1 MFQTTKLA
9 LLVLAVLA
17 TPVYMLNA
25 SIINGIVTAPGTPP
39 YAIANR
45 SSAITA
51 ALGSIFNAS
60 GAPGGDPLRI
70 LKNSTSFY
78 DYLVLSGSY
87 HADATIALTPGLA
100 LVLADATLAATTPSL
115 PGGGALIVAQRAPW
129 SAVLGRGVAR
139 LACMPGGGAS
149 APNALHAAQ
158 SPGFVL
164 DGVAISDCD
173 SVHLEGVPFVNGG
186 EVANCVITNAR
197 GRAIWTEKIS
207 RAVIHGNTVVNA
219 SAHTIDFDAF
229 SSNSVAY
236 NNTVSQSRQ
245 EAVFIEQ
252 GATYITVVDNTLG
265 PGNGNGVGVYNN
277 AINAETAGHVIVRNR
292 IFGNSRGVSVGSTAP
307 HSGALAASVLVA
319 GNALWDN
326 SGQGLHTNG
335 GQVGTLYVAND
346 DADGASVYTL
356 AAGSAANISFADP
369 QDRVK
374 VANQ

>member
-1 MFQTTKLA
+1 MIALPALLA
-9 LLVLAVLA
+9 LLLSAPA
-17 TPVYMLNA
+17 FALNA
-25 SIINGIVTAPGTPP
+25 SILHGIVTAPGAPP
-39 YAIANR
+39 YAIANL
-45 SSAITA
+45 SSAIAA

-60 GAPGGDPLRI
+60 SGAPDKGAVI

-78 DYLVLSGSY
+78 DYLVISGTY

-100 LVLADATLAATTPSL
+100 LVLEDATLAATTPSL
-115 PGGGALIVAQRAPW
+115 TGGGALILAQRAPW
-129 SAVLGRGVAR
+129 SAVLGRGGAR
-139 LACMPGGGAS
+139 LACAPSGGAS
-149 APNALHAAQ
+149 APYALHAAQ

-173 SVHLEGVPFVNGG
+173 SVHLEGVPFVTGG
-186 EVANCVITNAR
+186 EVANCVITNSR

-207 RAVIHGNTVVNA
+207 RAVIHGNTVTNA

-252 GATYITVVDNTLG
+252 GATYITVVDNDLG
-265 PGNGNGVGVYNN
+265 PGNANGVGVYNN
-277 AINAETAGHVIVRNR
+277 AIGAETAGHVIVRNR
-292 IFGNSRGVSVGSTAP
+292 VFGNSRGVSVGSTAP
-307 HSGALAASVLVA
+307 HAGALAASVLVA

-326 SGQGLHTNG
+326 GGQGLHTNG
-335 GQVGTLYVAND
+335 GQVGTMYVAND
-346 DADGASVYTL
+346 DADGASLYTL

>member
-1 MFQTTKLA
+1 MLALAALLA
-9 LLVLAVLA
+9 LLL
-17 TPVYMLNA
+17 TPAARALNA
-25 SIINGIVTAPGTPP
+25 TIIDGVVTAPGAAP
-39 YAIANR
+39 YTIANR
-45 SSAITA
+45 SSAISA

-60 GAPGGDPLRI
+60 GAPSGDPLRI

-78 DYLVLSGSY
+78 DYLVLTGTY

-100 LVLADATLAATTPSL
+100 LVLAGASLVATTPSL
-115 PGGGALIVAQRAPW
+115 PGGGALILAERAPW

-139 LACMPGGGAS
+139 LACMPSGGAS
-149 APNALHAAQ
+149 APYALHAAQ

-164 DGVAISDCD
+164 DGLAISDCD
-173 SVHLEGVPFVNGG
+173 AVHLEGVPYVTGG
-186 EVANCVITNAR
+186 EVANCAITNAR

-236 NNTVSQSRQ
+236 NNTVSLSRQ

-252 GATYITVVDNTLG
+252 GATNIIVVDNDLG

-277 AINAETAGHVIVRNR
+277 AIGAETAGHVIVRNR
-292 IFGNSRGVSVGSTAP
+292 VFGNSRGVSVGSTAP
-307 HSGALAASVLVA
+307 HAGAVAASVLVA

-326 SGQGLHTNG
+326 GGQGLHTNG
-335 GQVGTLYVAND
+335 GQVGTLYVANE
-346 DADGASVYTL
+346 DADGASLYTL

-374 VANQ
+374 VASQ